1 MSDLERTTALAQFN
15 KLNGKFT
22 TVLGMVDDISMLNH
36 DFYNYQEVEID
47 LYNETVIGDYHNF
60 EIVNINEG
68 NLEITEDM
76 LNELARDKIVKEYP
90 IERQLTVLGKTLEKI
105 ADSLSLE
112 DIDDIKEMNDYIDE
126 VKRVNSI
133 RKEFYKNNPD
143 YDYKSTED
151 LDRLISEKYEGSIQ
165 AYNGEFT
172 SL

>member
-1 MSDLERTTALAQFN
+1 MSNLERTTALAQFN

-22 TVLGMVDDISMLNH
+22 TVLGMVEDISMLNH
-36 DFYNYQEVEID
+36 NFYDYRKVEID
-47 LYNETVIGDYHNF
+47 LYNETVVGNYDNF

-76 LNELARDKIVKEYP
+76 LNQLARDKIVKEYP

-112 DIDDIKEMNDYIDE
+112 DIDDIKEMNDYINE